1 MTPKRQRIRKR
12 MEKAE
17 RKRLSTLPV
26 VPLFEE
32 SPAEVDLV
40 EETPPEVEVKEPV
53 KYVSKRTYR
62 DRKVKLGTPSKTTSR
77 RSKKDKE
84 SEKEVI

>member
-1 MTPKRQRIRKR
+1 M
-12 MEKAE
+12 
-17 RKRLSTLPV
+17 
-26 VPLFEE
+26 VPLFDE

-53 KYVSKRTYR
+53 KYVPKRTYR
-62 DRKVKLGTPSKTTSR
+62 DQKVKLETPSKTTSR